1 VEELLEA
8 SWEALEMAAALYEL
22 PADGTAGAETAGA
35 AAAAASAAS
44 QMPFTDAAS
53 ARSFGAAEAHERLG
67 DCALQNEQP
76 ERALEEYTLAR
87 TRLQVLQRAGRLAAD
102 DRRLADIEWYL
113 GVTQLQLGHAGAAVA
128 HYRQASATLRL
139 RGAMLE
145 RRAHDRTIARLSRE
159 ASGAAAESAG
169 AEDVDEAKA
178 AEEERREGAQIAE
191 LIGEI
196 QARISEVLG
205 AECSESSGGQVRPTT
220 HK

>member
-1 VEELLEA
+1 MEELLEA
-8 SWEALEMAAALYEL
+8 SWEALEMASALYEL
-22 PADGTAGAETAGA
+22 PADGTAGAA
-35 AAAAASAAS
+35 AAAISVGEDPS
-44 QMPFTDAAS
+44 T

-87 TRLQVLQRAGRLAAD
+87 TRLHALQRAGRLASD

-159 ASGAAAESAG
+159 ANGAAAESTE

-196 QARISEVLG
+196 QMRISEVLS
-205 AECSESSGGQVRPTT
+205 AESSGKRD
-220 HK
+220 